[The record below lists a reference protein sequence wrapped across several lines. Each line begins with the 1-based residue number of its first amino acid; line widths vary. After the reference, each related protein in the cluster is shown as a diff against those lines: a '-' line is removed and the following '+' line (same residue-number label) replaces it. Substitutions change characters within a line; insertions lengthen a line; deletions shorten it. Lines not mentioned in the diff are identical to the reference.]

1 MMRGAARLVSKMTS
15 VARQRDPSST
25 AVNAMALF
33 AELIEP
39 VDLGVVC
46 FLYALTCQN
55 GIASHLAPLLSRR
68 ESSDYVVAERSFRH
82 ALIGPLRM
90 LCRRV
95 FPALYAFDVCCTLLR
110 LARAPVPRQL
120 PWCVAALAYGAC
132 GSELLRALKRAGLAR
147 LLPLQLDKAAAAPLS
162 KDEFDAQRVSWSNRL
177 DTVDRIGDV
186 VVWTA
191 SGLVLLEVLS
201 VECGFALTSILA
213 FGGVGSVVLGLACQ
227 TPLSNVVSGVLV
239 ALTNPFGV
247 GDEVLIGGGGSDE
260 LVGYVDQLGWYS
272 TRLRGYDD
280 RVIIIPNRLIDGR
293 TAVNYSRMRHKRL
306 NAELRLR
313 PDDAPRVLDVVKKL
327 RARIGTLP
335 RVIDDRANNLALRV
349 YLARYMDSS
358 PVIDVEVHWEGNNK
372 DEFFAW
378 RERALVVVKDAIEDA
393 GCQLFRPPVPPPPP
407 KPPA

>member
-1 MMRGAARLVSKMTS
+1 
-15 VARQRDPSST
+15 
-25 AVNAMALF
+25 
-33 AELIEP
+33 
-39 VDLGVVC
+39 
-46 FLYALTCQN
+46 
-55 GIASHLAPLLSRR
+55 
-68 ESSDYVVAERSFRH
+68 
-82 ALIGPLRM
+82 M

-239 ALTNPFGV
+239 ALTNPFGARRRV